1 MRPERAKF
9 YEAVTADLFRGS
21 LPDWQRE
28 PLDRIIDEGEARG
41 RRLVECAYVLATGY
55 HETGRF
61 KTLEEWGKG
70 EGKAY
75 GEPAPLMGTGSRVTK
90 TAVYYGR
97 GPQQETWLAN
107 YARLSVA
114 ATLHFGRPIDLVN
127 DPDALIRDWALM
139 AWALWDGF
147 ITGRWTGK
155 NLADYF
161 AEDRADYL
169 QARRIVNGTDRAELI
184 AGYAREFEAALRLIG
199 EAPPVASAC
208 PLGRGDCP
216 RAA

>member
-41 RRLVECAYVLATGY
+41 RRLVECAYVLATAY
-55 HETGRF
+55 WETGRF
-61 KTLEEWGKG
+61 RHMEEIGQG

-75 GEPAPLMGTGSRVTK
+75 GEELALMGSGSRITK
-90 TAVYYGR
+90 RARYHGR
-97 GPQQETWLAN
+97 GFVQLTWLAN
-107 YARLSVA
+107 YARMALLTGV
-114 ATLHFGRPIDLVN
+114 DLVN
-127 DPDALIRDWALM
+127 APERAAEPEIAAKVLWEGMIR
-139 AWALWDGF
+139 GTF
-147 ITGRWTGK
+147 TGK

-161 AEDRADYL
+161 GEDRADYVE
-169 QARRIVNGTDRAELI
+169 ARRIVNGTDRAEEI
-184 AGYAREFEAALRLIG
+184 AGFARQFDLALRLIG